1 MSRSDT
7 DKIITPAQIV
17 KALRLAAD
25 QNLMA
30 LGRLPLAR
38 LTAVTARLERQ
49 CLPDSP
55 MGRGKA
61 LCLVLQ
67 EALERLRPTLDDEM
81 LWRPYRIVNARLSG
95 QSVVAASRG
104 LGLTADGFQ
113 AAQRNKAIPAFQAA
127 LWELEQQA
135 CATYRALDLERNLP
149 PATYTRLFGVSQPLA
164 QVLEALV
171 DPSGRWLVAIDGLG
185 GLGKTAL
192 AHAVAR
198 QAAQTGRFAGLAWE
212 TASQA
217 TFVWGEVRPSPRS
230 ALTLD
235 TLLEAIARQ
244 LDWPDLAALPL
255 PACQAALADRLGRQP
270 YLVVVD
276 NLETAADY
284 ESLAGALWEMAN
296 PTKFLL
302 TSRQHLHGYEQVYS
316 ISLQGLPD
324 PDGLAFIRYHGGE
337 RGIQAVA
344 EADDAALLQIQR
356 VTGGNPLAI
365 KLVAGQLEHWPLRQ
379 VLADLEG
386 AGTGGSADQFYQYI
400 FDYSWQHLS
409 PPAQQ
414 LLLNMPHLATTGGEW
429 ADLRAVGGLDDETL
443 RQAVGEL
450 TACSLLNAGGGA
462 DKVYTIHRLTHH
474 FLLRPE
480 GVQAEPWCELF
491 CTGARRAGEHALHRL
506 RAALQHADADRA
518 ALDRQQDNL
527 LQAMA
532 SCYHYAQAWDTV
544 VSCALE
550 AHDAMV
556 RSGHWQVWDG
566 FLALGA
572 DAAHRAGASALE
584 ACLLGLWGELK
595 WRLGEWEQA
604 RTLHLAAIPML
615 EHLDMRRE
623 LGRAYR
629 CLGDVHSVQG
639 DLASASACF
648 ERALDLLAGTD
659 GRELAGAHL
668 SLAGVFCHRGDYAL
682 AREHAQTAQALY
694 ARLADRSGEAEAT
707 VTRGL
712 ALVSSGNWEEAE
724 VCYRHALDL
733 YDQTSDDPPKIRAL
747 TNLGYL
753 LFLEG
758 NWSTAKEHYERALAL
773 ACRVGDRPNI
783 ARLHNVIGIVLA
795 RQERF
800 ADALAHYEQAESAMA
815 EIGDEPF
822 LASVHHN
829 VGMALLK
836 LGDVGRA
843 RVRLEAALAS
853 FERVGDEAEVGKA
866 WGGLGEVHAALG
878 EWPEALACYQ
888 HTLTFGERLGDREQS
903 FATLL
908 AMGRAY
914 DALGDREALARC
926 LQQAEEA
933 AAQLKR
939 PELLAQAAWFRA
951 QMYAKEGAAQEAEAA
966 YGLALSYAE
975 GADTDP
981 VRRLREEIQADLVG
995 WRGEGGILPWKI
1007 I

>member
-7 DKIITPAQIV
+7 DKIITPAQIIR
-17 KALRLAAD
+17 ALRLAAD
-25 QNLMA
+25 QNLTA

-38 LTAVTARLERQ
+38 LTAVAARLDRQ

-61 LCLVLQ
+61 LYLVLQ
-67 EALERLRPTLDDEM
+67 EAAERLRPALDDEM
-81 LWRPYRIVNARLSG
+81 LWRPYRIVKARLSG
-95 QSVVAASRG
+95 QSVVAASRN
-104 LGLTADGFQ
+104 LGLTVDGFQ

-127 LWELEQQA
+127 LWELEQQVR
-135 CATYRALDLERNLP
+135 ATSRALDFERNLP
-149 PATYTRLFGVSQPLA
+149 PATYTRLFGVGRPLA
-164 QVLEALV
+164 QVLEALA
-171 DPSGRWLVAIDGLG
+171 DPGGRWLVTIDGMG

-192 AHAVAR
+192 AHAAAR

-217 TFVWGEVRPSPRS
+217 TFVWGEVRPFPRS

-235 TLLEAIARQ
+235 TLLEAISRQ
-244 LDWPDLAALPL
+244 LGWPDLAALPL
-255 PACQAALADRLGRQP
+255 PARQAALADRLRHQP
-270 YLVVVD
+270 YMVVVD

-284 ESLAGALWEMAN
+284 ESLAGALWELAN

-302 TSRQHLHGYEQVYS
+302 TSRQHLHSYEQVYS

-324 PDGLAFIRYHGGE
+324 SDGLAFIRYHGGE
-337 RGIQAVA
+337 RGIEAVA
-344 EADDAALLQIQR
+344 EADDATLLQIQR

-365 KLVAGQLEHWPLRQ
+365 KLVAGQLAHLPLPQ

-386 AGTGGSADQFYQYI
+386 AATGGSADQFYRYI

-414 LLLNMPHLATTGGEW
+414 LLLNMPHLATTGGDW
-429 ADLRAVGGLDDETL
+429 DDLQAVGGLDDETL
-443 RQAVGEL
+443 RRAVGEL

-462 DKVYTIHRLTHH
+462 DKVYTIHRLTYH

-480 GVQAEPWCELF
+480 RVQTEPWRELF
-491 CTGARRAGEHALHRL
+491 CVGARRAGEHALHRL
-506 RAALQHADADRA
+506 RAALQHGGAGSA
-518 ALDRQQDNL
+518 ALDRQRDNL

-532 SCYHYAQAWDTV
+532 SCYHHAQAWDVV

-550 AHDAMV
+550 VHDTMV
-556 RSGHWQVWDG
+556 RSGHWQVWDR
-566 FLALGA
+566 FLVLGA
-572 DAAHRAGASALE
+572 DAAHRVGASAQE
-584 ACLLGLWGELK
+584 ACLLGLWGGLK

-615 EHLDMRRE
+615 EQLGMRRE
-623 LGRAYR
+623 LGQEYR

-639 DLASASACF
+639 DLVSALACF
-648 ERALDLLAGTD
+648 EQALDLLTGTD

-694 ARLADRSGEAEAT
+694 ARLVDRSGEAEAT
-707 VTRGL
+707 VTLGL

-724 VCYRHALDL
+724 LCYRHALTL
-733 YDQTSDDPPKIRAL
+733 YDQTSDYPPKVRAL

-758 NWSTAKEHYERALAL
+758 DWSTAREHYERALAL
-773 ACRVGDRPNI
+773 ACRVGDRPNVG
-783 ARLHNVIGIVLA
+783 RLHNVIGIVLA

-800 ADALAHYEQAESAMA
+800 AEALAHYEQAESAMA

-822 LASVHHN
+822 LASVHYN
-829 VGMALLK
+829 VGMAWLK
-836 LGDVGRA
+836 LGDVEQARA
-843 RVRLEAALAS
+843 RLEAALAS
-853 FERVGDEAEVGKA
+853 FERVGDEAEIGTTWA
-866 WGGLGEVHAALG
+866 GLGDVHAALG
-878 EWPEALACYQ
+878 EWSDALACYR
-888 HTLTFGERLGDREQS
+888 HALDTGERLGDREQS
-903 FATLL
+903 FVALL

-914 DALGDREALARC
+914 AALGDREETVNC
-926 LQQAEEA
+926 LQQAEETA
-933 AAQLKR
+933 AHLKR

-951 QMYAKEGAAQEAEAA
+951 QVHAWQGAAGDAEASYA
-966 YGLALSYAE
+966 LALSYVE
-975 GADTDP
+975 QSDTDP
-981 VRRLREEIQADLVG
+981 LRRLRHDIHADLESWQAG
-995 WRGEGGILPWKI
+995 LAK
-1007 I
+1007 